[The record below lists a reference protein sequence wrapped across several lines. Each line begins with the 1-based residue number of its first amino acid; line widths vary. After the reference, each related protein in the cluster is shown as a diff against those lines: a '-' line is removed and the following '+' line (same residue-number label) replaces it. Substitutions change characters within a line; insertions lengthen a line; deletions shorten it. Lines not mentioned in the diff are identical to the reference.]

1 MGGMQTGSA
10 GPGEALR
17 REAPSRQ
24 WYNGGH
30 KSVSNRLQEALQGV
44 LLGGRGQ
51 MLHMQTI
58 TPGARPGQAE
68 SPLRTHP
75 LSSPLGS
82 ALPCQPVQDLPCIF
96 GRENMKTEQNGK

>member
-44 LLGGRGQ
+44 LLGGRGE
-51 MLHMQTI
+51 MLHMRTI
-58 TPGARPGQAE
+58 TPGARPGQAG
-68 SPLRTHP
+68 SPTQDTSTVL
-75 LSSPLGS
+75 SPLG
-82 ALPCQPVQDLPCIF
+82 LPSPASLSRTCRSSLE
-96 GRENMKTEQNGK
+96 GRT